1 MLGMNSTPVLP
12 PGIVIAGEVALQ
24 EYKASGAV
32 DREIPWGSRAR
43 SIGRVLV
50 PACACGLTVHVTGEA
65 PDLALASTEK
75 KQYLLLYHECKLFK
89 SLELPYRRV
98 RPSCTE
104 CLSKLKLTL
113 PMTDHD
119 SAFEIS

>member
-1 MLGMNSTPVLP
+1 MLGMSSTPALP

-24 EYKASGAV
+24 EYEASGAV
-32 DREIPWGSRAR
+32 DREFPWGSRAR

-50 PACACGLTVHVTGEA
+50 PGRACGLTVHVTGEA
-65 PDLALASTEK
+65 PDLAFAPTKK
-75 KQYLLLYHECKLFK
+75 KQYLLLYHKCKLFK

-104 CLSKLKLTL
+104 RLSKLPL
-113 PMTDHD
+113 PHLVDN
-119 SAFEIS
+119 